1 MKRFLG
7 LLLAAMLCTTM
18 LTACTGDVPAASA
31 PEDASA
37 ADTTAT
43 TDTDTSATAS
53 SATKDGT
60 TVSSDSAG
68 TTVSS
73 APSATQSTAGATST
87 TKKGSSTKATTTRG
101 TTGTKPPAAEES
113 TVYLPM
119 NAVMVEAEH
128 GSYPASC
135 QLVDTPTGRAVG
147 YVSAGDVFT
156 YSLEFSQSGY
166 YLLSYNAA
174 VNGTATL
181 TVRVNGRSVIA
192 HKPENAKSWDG
203 YRTYC
208 CTEPI
213 YISRGKQT
221 VTFTIS
227 AAAVNFDS
235 FSLLYLAE
243 KGPQDLPSDRQVKA
257 TFTGDKIQA
266 GTTLPVKVNGLKS
279 GETVQS
285 YTWYTAAGF
294 CVTQNRLQATT
305 MSAVEM
311 SSVTVWPVVKLDG
324 ETYYLT
330 ATRHFT
336 VPSYDPLPVIRI
348 DTEGGAAIAS
358 KENYVNADM
367 TVTADGVP
375 ADQLY
380 DGTVEIRGR
389 GNSTWNYP
397 KKPYKLKLDDKT
409 DLFGMGANKHWV
421 LLANYRDRAL
431 TRTKLAF
438 EFSEHLGLNTT
449 SSVLVRLVLNGQDM
463 GVYELCEHIR
473 VGSTRVDIF
482 DWEDA
487 AEEETDLSA
496 LTAANGYDTTGGF
509 ILEINGYY
517 DEVSKFTTN
526 AGVPITVKAPE
537 YLNTNDELFGYA
549 KKYIQDFED
558 AVHARNF
565 RSDDGRHYSELF
577 DVEDLVNYW
586 LLNEFMGNLDSGSWS
601 STYMYKDVGDD
612 LFHMGPAWDYD
623 SSSGNYFDHSLQCP
637 ADEWVKTRQG
647 KWYTQLYRDR
657 DFVEKLY
664 TAYWANRDY
673 LDTLVMQAETYYAAL
688 YGEAHTDHAIW
699 NIPTTYEYEGHLL
712 VDWLRDRLAFMDRQ
726 FATVDK
732 AYTSLNR

>member
-1 MKRFLG
+1 MSMFHRFWP
-7 LLLAAMLCTTM
+7 LLVCALL
-18 LTACTGDVPAASA
+18 LTACSPEAPASSEPADVSL
-31 PEDASA
+31 SS
-37 ADTTAT
+37 TS

-68 TTVSS
+68 TTVAS
-73 APSATQSTAGATST
+73 APSATQSTAGATSAT
-87 TKKGSSTKATTTRG
+87 NKGSTTQVTTTRG
-101 TTGTKPPAAEES
+101 TTVTQPPVTEEA
-113 TVYLPM
+113 TVYLPVD
-119 NAVMVEAEH
+119 AIWVEAEH

-135 QLVDTPTGRAVG
+135 QVVDTLTGRAVG
-147 YVSAGDVFT
+147 HTSSGNIYTFD
-156 YSLEFSQSGY
+156 LQFSQGGY
-166 YLLSYNAA
+166 YLLSYTMAVNANVTLTFA
-174 VNGTATL
+174 VNGENAVTL
-181 TVRVNGRSVIA
+181 
-192 HKPENAKSWDG
+192 KPEKTNDWNG

-213 YISRGKQT
+213 YIPKGPQT
-221 VTFTIS
+221 VTFTQHNSGI
-227 AAAVNFDS
+227 NFDS

-243 KGPQDLPSDRQVKA
+243 NGPQDLPLDRQVKA

-266 GTTLPVKVNGLKS
+266 GTTLPIEVTGLKS
-279 GETVQS
+279 GEAVQS
-285 YTWYTAAGF
+285 YTWHTAAGF
-294 CVTQNRLQATT
+294 CVTKNRLQATT

-324 ETYYLT
+324 KTYYLT
-330 ATRHFT
+330 ATHSFT
-336 VPSYDPLPVIRI
+336 VPTYDPLPVIRI
-348 DTEGGAAIAS
+348 DTDGGASIKN
-358 KENYVNADM
+358 KEDYVGADM
-367 TVTADGVP
+367 TVTANGVP
-375 ADQLY
+375 AEQLY

-431 TRTKLAF
+431 TRNKLAF
-438 EFSEHLGLNTT
+438 AFSEHLGLNTT
-449 SSVLVRLVLNGQDM
+449 SSVFVRLVLNGQDM

-487 AEEETDLSA
+487 AEDETDLSS

-517 DEVSKFTTN
+517 DEVSKFTTD

-601 STYMYKDVGDD
+601 STYIYKDVGDD

-623 SSSGNYFDHSLQCP
+623 SSAGNYLDHSLQCP

-657 DFVEKLY
+657 EFVEKLY

-673 LDTLVMQAETYYAAL
+673 LDTLVIQAETYYATLYSEAL
-688 YGEAHTDHAIW
+688 TDHTIW
-699 NIPTTYEYEGHLL
+699 SIPTTYEYDGHLL